1 MDIISDKEIYKL
13 FNNNEQI
20 DKISGKNSNLLIYN
34 FENKSF
40 YKIFKKQLDKIN
52 FKTTTQG
59 LVDFNDDGSALIEEQ
74 NKGRLVYLNRD
85 GELEWEFINKDD
97 NGDIYI
103 ISWSRLIKDKEIIKN
118 LRKKIKNDKC

>member
-1 MDIISDKEIYKL
+1 M
-13 FNNNEQI
+13 
-20 DKISGKNSNLLIYN
+20 IYN

-40 YKIFKKQLDKIN
+40 YKIFEKQLDKIN

-97 NGDIYI
+97 NGDI
-103 ISWSRLIKDKEIIKN
+103 L
-118 LRKKIKNDKC
+118 LFLGVGLLKIKKLLKI